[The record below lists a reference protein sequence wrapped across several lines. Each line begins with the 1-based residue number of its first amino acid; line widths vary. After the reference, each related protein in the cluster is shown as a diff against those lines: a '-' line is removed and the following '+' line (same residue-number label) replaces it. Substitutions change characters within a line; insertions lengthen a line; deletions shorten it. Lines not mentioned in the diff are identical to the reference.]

1 LEWLNGKARLNDE
14 GINDEGI
21 NDEGIND
28 EGKARL
34 PFSVW
39 LPAIPP
45 ITREHLEL
53 VFQHGFMDGVC
64 AIIASSIAGAPLRA
78 YDEAPGLLVY
88 ETEPEQPDTIKW
100 RPITHSEFERF
111 INRVQK
117 LVMNEFVGWQQ
128 EHKERWHDPDFA
140 EQYDA
145 NMLKV
150 MGSGKGKSG
159 GCSNRDALIA
169 RMKPKV
175 YAAIKRSANDE
186 QQAQ

>member
-1 LEWLNGKARLNDE
+1 
-14 GINDEGI
+14 
-21 NDEGIND
+21 
-28 EGKARL
+28 
-34 PFSVW
+34 
-39 LPAIPP
+39 
-45 ITREHLEL
+45 
-53 VFQHGFMDGVC
+53 MDGMC
-64 AIIASSIAGAPLRA
+64 AIIASIASDNTAPLRA

-88 ETEPEQPDTIKW
+88 ETEPELNPEPDAIKW
-100 RPITHSEFERF
+100 RPMTHSEFERF
-111 INRVQK
+111 INRMQK

-186 QQAQ
+186 QQMQQMQ